1 MGAIRISL
9 GNYTF
14 LNNFIFMF
22 ICMMTQCSAYGE
34 INLWPRRFLPEALA
48 NVKKEFARRA
58 RMTVIGNDRFWK
70 TVSKRGNRFRR
81 TVVKKWRL
89 MFMFMGIKMYD

>member
-1 MGAIRISL
+1 MKFKSFLQRPNERSVLGAIRKEI
-9 GNYTF
+9 GNYMF

-22 ICMMTQCSAYGE
+22 ICMMTQCDASGE

-58 RMTVIGNDRFWK
+58 RMTVIGNDRF
-70 TVSKRGNRFRR
+70 
-81 TVVKKWRL
+81 
-89 MFMFMGIKMYD
+89 

>member
-1 MGAIRISL
+1 MLGAIRFVL

-34 INLWPRRFLPEALA
+34 INLWPRRFPLEALA
-48 NVKKEFARRA
+48 KCKKEFARRA
-58 RMTVIGNDRFWK
+58 RMTVIKNDRFK
-70 TVSKRGNRFRR
+70 ETVSKEV
-81 TVVKKWRL
+81 TVL
-89 MFMFMGIKMYD
+89 GEP